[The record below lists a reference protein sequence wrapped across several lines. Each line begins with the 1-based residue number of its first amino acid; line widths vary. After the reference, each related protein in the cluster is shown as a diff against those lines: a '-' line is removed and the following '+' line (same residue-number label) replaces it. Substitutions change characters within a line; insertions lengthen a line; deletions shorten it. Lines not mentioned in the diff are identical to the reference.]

1 MGLRFWVWSGP
12 RVRRM
17 VNALGLGLGLWSGRR
32 LLRMVNGLRL
42 VLGARLMVWA

>member
-1 MGLRFWVWSGP
+1 
-12 RVRRM
+12 M

-32 LLRMVNGLRL
+32 LLHIVNGLRL